1 MNQFRI
7 IETYFGYQSARVFS
21 DPDLHY
27 ETYYSLSLE
36 KQPLL
41 TAKTTHCFQPI
52 PQKIRTNVSQKG
64 TIWKGHAIFQL
75 LRGWNMLD
83 EKKKWHSTKP
93 SPFPNGLFFPPE
105 TNIAPGPQAFPKG
118 SWIIFQ
124 PQGFFFKCY
133 SILVSGSDIP
143 SFFGECS
150 RSQFHFP

>member
-41 TAKTTHCFQPI
+41 TEKTTHCFQPI

-64 TIWKGHAIFQL
+64 TI
-75 LRGWNMLD
+75 
-83 EKKKWHSTKP
+83 
-93 SPFPNGLFFPPE
+93 
-105 TNIAPGPQAFPKG
+105 
-118 SWIIFQ
+118 
-124 PQGFFFKCY
+124 
-133 SILVSGSDIP
+133 
-143 SFFGECS
+143 
-150 RSQFHFP
+150 